1 VQQQH
6 GTEKDESGR
15 DANSKGKVAKAM
27 TKGDTI
33 AGKLL
38 TTPSRLFKLL
48 IPLTTI
54 NRKGML
60 FVDMR
65 FWLWLTISRH

>member
-1 VQQQH
+1 
-6 GTEKDESGR
+6 
-15 DANSKGKVAKAM
+15 M